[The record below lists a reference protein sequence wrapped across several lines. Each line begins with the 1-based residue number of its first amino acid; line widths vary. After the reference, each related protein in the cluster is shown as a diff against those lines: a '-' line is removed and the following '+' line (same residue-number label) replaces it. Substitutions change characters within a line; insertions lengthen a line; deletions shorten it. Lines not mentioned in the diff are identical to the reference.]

1 MSMNLIPS
9 TLSTGSALDAYRQQ
23 LDIVSQNIAN
33 AQTTKT
39 EKGTPY
45 QRQMVSFEAVLDGAQ
60 IAGVRVGEITS
71 DTRPGPRLYQPS
83 HPHAGDDGFVQMP
96 NVNLTNEMVDMIK
109 ASRAYEANLSVAKTS
124 RQMAQ
129 KALEIGR

>member
-33 AQTTKT
+33 AQTTRT

-45 QRQMVSFEAVLDGAQ
+45 QRQMVSFEAVLDGAHVP
-60 IAGVRVGEITS
+60 A
-71 DTRPGPRLYQPS
+71 PG
-83 HPHAGDDGFVQMP
+83 F
-96 NVNLTNEMVDMIK
+96 I
-109 ASRAYEANLSVAKTS
+109 SRAIPMPETMVLCRCQTS
-124 RQMAQ
+124 ISPR
-129 KALEIGR
+129 KWWT